1 LKKATKCCIY
11 IKKEESRLI
20 GTFRVPFS
28 TTNRP
33 AAEVAPPAR
42 KLECWNAPFFFCV
55 SVGGAMLHKEQTFS
69 RLIGILLVN
78 IYLTSIQGPRC
89 AKNKDPL
96 CIPWPARRVKDL
108 TALLVQEP
116 AILDDDFVVLS
127 FLLEKKRAC
136 GILAILYLRRV
147 VDKIELLL

>member
-1 LKKATKCCIY
+1 
-11 IKKEESRLI
+11 
-20 GTFRVPFS
+20 
-28 TTNRP
+28 
-33 AAEVAPPAR
+33 
-42 KLECWNAPFFFCV
+42 
-55 SVGGAMLHKEQTFS
+55 MLHKEQTFS